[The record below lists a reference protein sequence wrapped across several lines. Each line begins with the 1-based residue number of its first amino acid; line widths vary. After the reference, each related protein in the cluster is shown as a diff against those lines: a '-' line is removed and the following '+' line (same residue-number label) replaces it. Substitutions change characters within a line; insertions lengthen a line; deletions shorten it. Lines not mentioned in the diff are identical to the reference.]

1 MLLDS
6 LFLFFVLLSLT
17 QVDGTKETSLLLRFA
32 LQHYPSIFHIQGKTT
47 REHTGGR
54 SLHQLVAFARGGYAQ
69 DKGRSGCGSPV
80 SQCGRAL
87 GEITK
92 IPARARSAYLYL
104 RNTRKIS
111 DVTLVGAILAVTVG
125 LGLLCIAALD
135 FYYSRQPLSQHSHQE

>member
-1 MLLDS
+1 MS
-6 LFLFFVLLSLT
+6 NSVCVLW

-54 SLHQLVAFARGGYAQ
+54 SLQQLITFARGGYTKDA
-69 DKGRSGCGSPV
+69 GRSGCGSPV
-80 SQCGRAL
+80 SKCGRAL

-92 IPARARSAYLYL
+92 LPARARSGYLYL

-111 DVTLVGAILAVTVG
+111 DVTLVGAILAGTVVF
-125 LGLLCIAALD
+125 GLLCIAALD
-135 FYYSRQPLSQHSHQE
+135 FYYSRQPLTIHSHQE